1 VIALMEKLFLVGPK
15 RLAPAVLLQLQHA
28 GVVQID
34 PLPRNQMSQY
44 QLEPEDEARL
54 RKWEVVAISADHAA
68 RLLGLELDKSVA
80 PFQGDLEAAEATTSS
95 YEQQAA
101 LLVEKRERLRDELQL
116 VEQYR
121 AVVGY
126 LAEVVQSLE
135 ESPRLSVLPFL
146 VERGEDLAAA
156 KQELAA
162 ALDERFL
169 LAEGQVGNV
178 TAAVIIALER
188 DAEEARGILCHEGL
202 CELPRLKEYAGVD
215 LKTMAA
221 GLTERSG
228 LIPSEMAAVEAELR
242 HLIQDAG
249 QALAGLWSRA
259 SNEAKRLHTLKEMA
273 SGRYGF
279 ALFGWVPVSL
289 KNKVVETIS
298 RFDDQILYTFEP
310 AAAHDEPGR
319 IPVMLENPEWV
330 KPFEALISFLNT
342 PRYDSWDP
350 TWITATLFPLWV
362 GMVIGDIGYGLVF
375 AGLAW
380 YLHTLVRRNQ
390 TLRIDFFKMRLAPEG
405 VAQLVRIMIPIIVW
419 TILWGVVY
427 GEFFG
432 NLFQYLGIFG
442 TEHHPGMFPILIPRT
457 ETATTAT
464 MLILVSIGFGVFQ
477 VLHGFALKARM
488 SRRQGELRHFWEGS
502 GYFGGVAALV
512 LFGYAFMTKNY
523 AWWLLILFAAGL
535 VLFVLGMLLAKKPLM
550 IAELPTQGGHIL
562 SYIRIYAVGLAS
574 AILANLATDVGF
586 DLYRMW
592 GVPGIVVGV
601 LVGLLLGM
609 LIHTIL
615 LILLTV
621 SHVLQPIRLI
631 WVEFF
636 TKFDFYTLS
645 GRPYRP
651 FKLYDSKP

>member
-1 VIALMEKLFLVGPK
+1 VIAPMEKLFMVGPK
-15 RLAPAVLLQLQHA
+15 RLAPTVLLRLQHA

-34 PLPRNQMSQY
+34 PLPRDQMSQY
-44 QLEPEDEARL
+44 QLEPEEEARL
-54 RKWEVVAISADHAA
+54 RKWEAVAISADHAS
-68 RLLGLELDKSVA
+68 RLLGLEFDQSVE
-80 PFQGDLEAAEATTSS
+80 PFQGDLEAARAAASS

-101 LLVEKRERLRDELQL
+101 ALVEKRERLKDELQL
-116 VEQYR
+116 IEQYR
-121 AVVGY
+121 AVVEY
-126 LAEVVQSLE
+126 LAEAVQSLDG
-135 ESPRLSVLPFL
+135 SPRLSVLPFL

-162 ALDERFL
+162 AFDDRVL
-169 LAEGQVGNV
+169 LAKGQVGNV
-178 TAAVIIALER
+178 TAAVIIALKR
-188 DAEEARGILCHEGL
+188 NAEEARGILCHEGL
-202 CELPRLKEYAGVD
+202 CELPRLREYHRVD

-221 GLTERSG
+221 GLTARSR
-228 LIPSEMAAVEAELR
+228 LAPQEMAAVEEDLR
-242 HLIQDAG
+242 QLIQDAG
-249 QALAGLWSRA
+249 GALAGLWYRA
-259 SNEAKRLHTLKEMA
+259 SDESNRLHTLKEMA

-279 ALFGWVPVSL
+279 ALFGWVPLSL
-289 KNKVVETIS
+289 KNKVVEVIGQ
-298 RFDDQILYTFEP
+298 FDDQIRYTFEP
-310 AAAHDEPGR
+310 AEAHQEPER

-330 KPFEALISFLNT
+330 RPFEALISFLNT

-380 YLHTLVRRNQ
+380 YLHTLIRRNQ
-390 TLRIDFFKMRLAPEG
+390 TLRIDFFKIRLAPEAL
-405 VAQLVRIMIPIIVW
+405 AQLLRVMTPIIVW
-419 TILWGVVY
+419 TVVWGVVY

-432 NLFQYLGIFG
+432 NLFQYLGLFG
-442 TEHHPGMFPILIPRT
+442 TEHHPGLIPILIPRT

-477 VLHGFALKARM
+477 VLHGFGVKAQM
-488 SRRQGELRHFWEGS
+488 GRRHGELRHFWEGS
-502 GYFGGVAALV
+502 GYFGGVTALV
-512 LFGYAFMTKNY
+512 LFGYAFMTRSY
-523 AWWLLILFAAGL
+523 PWWLLIPILAGL
-535 VLFVLGMLLAKKPLM
+535 MLFGLGMFRAKMPLM

-586 DLYRMW
+586 SLYRMW
-592 GVPGIVVGV
+592 GFTGIVVGV
-601 LVGLLLGM
+601 LVGLLLGL
-609 LIHTIL
+609 LIHAIL
-615 LILLTV
+615 IILLTV

-636 TKFDFYTLS
+636 TKFDFYTLN

>member
-1 VIALMEKLFLVGPK
+1 MEKLFMVGPK
-15 RLAPAVLLQLQHA
+15 RLAPTVLLELQHA
-28 GVVQID
+28 GVVQVD
-34 PLPRNQMSQY
+34 PLPREQMSQY
-44 QLEPEDEARL
+44 QLEPEEEVRL
-54 RKWEVVAISADHAA
+54 RKWEAVALSADHAS
-68 RLLGLELDKSVA
+68 RLLGLEFDKSVE
-80 PFQGDLEAAEATTSS
+80 PFQGDLEAAEAAASS
-95 YEQQAA
+95 YERQAA
-101 LLVEKRERLRDELQL
+101 FLVDKRERLKDEFQL
-116 VEQYR
+116 IEQYR
-121 AVVGY
+121 AAVEY
-126 LAEVVQSLE
+126 LAAAGWGLDG
-135 ESPRLSVLPFL
+135 SPRLSVLPFL
-146 VERGEDLAAA
+146 VDKPEDLVVAE
-156 KQELAA
+156 QELAA
-162 ALDERFL
+162 ALDDRFL
-169 LAEGQVGNV
+169 LAEGTVGKV
-178 TAAVIIALER
+178 IAAIIVVLKR

-202 CELPRLKEYAGVD
+202 CELPRLKEYAKVD

-221 GLTERSG
+221 GLTERSR
-228 LIPSEMAAVEAELR
+228 LVPQEMAEVEKEMD
-242 HLIQDAG
+242 HLIQDAS
-249 QALAGLWSRA
+249 QALDGLWNRA
-259 SNEAKRLHTLKEMA
+259 SNESRRLHTLKDMA

-289 KNKVVETIS
+289 KDKVVEVIS
-298 RFDDQILYTFEP
+298 RFDDQIRYTFEP
-310 AAAHDEPGR
+310 AAEHDEPER
-319 IPVMLENPEWV
+319 IPVRLENSEWV
-330 KPFEALISFLNT
+330 RPFEALISFLNT

-380 YLHTLVRRNQ
+380 YLHTFVRRNQ
-390 TLRIDFFKMRLAPEG
+390 TLRIDFFKIRLAPEG
-405 VAQLVRIMIPIIVW
+405 VAQLVRIMVPIIVW

-432 NLFQYLGIFG
+432 NLLQYLGIFG
-442 TEHHPGMFPILIPRT
+442 TARHPGLIPILIPRT

-464 MLILVSIGFGVFQ
+464 LLILVSIGFGVLQ

-488 SRRQGELRHFWEGS
+488 SRRHGELGHFWEGS

-512 LFGYAFMTKNY
+512 LFGYAFMTHSY
-523 AWWLLILFAAGL
+523 PLWLLILFLAGL
-535 VLFVLGMLLAKKPLM
+535 VLFVFGMLRSKKFLM

-586 DLYRMW
+586 ALYRMW
-592 GVPGIVVGV
+592 GVTGIVVGV
-601 LVGLLLGM
+601 LVGLLLGL

-615 LILLTV
+615 IILLTV

>member
-1 VIALMEKLFLVGPK
+1 VIAPMEKLFIVGPK
-15 RLAPAVLLQLQHA
+15 RLAPTLLLELQHA
-28 GVVQID
+28 GVVQVD
-34 PLPRNQMSQY
+34 PLPRDQMSQY
-44 QLEPEDEARL
+44 QLEPEEEARL
-54 RKWEVVAISADHAA
+54 RKWEGVAISADHAS
-68 RLLGLELDKSVA
+68 RLLGLEFDKSA
-80 PFQGDLEAAEATTSS
+80 EPFQGDLEAAEAAASS
-95 YEQQAA
+95 YERQAA
-101 LLVEKRERLRDELQL
+101 LLVDKRERLRDELQL
-116 VEQYR
+116 INQYR
-121 AVVGY
+121 AAVEY
-126 LAEVVQSLE
+126 LAGAGWGLDG
-135 ESPRLSVLPFL
+135 SPRLSVLPFL
-146 VERGEDLAAA
+146 VERREDLAAA
-156 KQELAA
+156 QQELSS
-162 ALDERFL
+162 ALDDRFL
-169 LAEGQVGNV
+169 LAEGTVEDMI
-178 TAAVIIALER
+178 AAVIIVLKR
-188 DAEEARGILCHEGL
+188 DADEARGILCHEGL
-202 CELPRLKEYAGVD
+202 CELPRLKEYSGVD
-215 LKTMAA
+215 LKSMAA
-221 GLTERSG
+221 GLTERSR
-228 LIPSEMAAVEAELR
+228 LVPQEMAAVAAELGR
-242 HLIQDAG
+242 LVEDAG
-249 QALAGLWSRA
+249 QVLAGLWSRA
-259 SNEAKRLHTLKEMA
+259 ANEAKRLHTLKEMA

-289 KNKVVETIS
+289 KNKVVETVS
-298 RFDDQILYTFEP
+298 RFDDQIRYIFEP
-310 AAAHDEPGR
+310 AAEHDEPAR

-330 KPFEALISFLNT
+330 RPFEALISFLNT

-362 GMVIGDIGYGLVF
+362 GMVIGDLGYGLVF

-380 YLHTLVRRNQ
+380 YLHTLARRNQ

-405 VAQLVRIMIPIIVW
+405 LAQLVRIMIPIIVW
-419 TILWGVVY
+419 TLLWGVVY

-464 MLILVSIGFGVFQ
+464 LLILVSIGFGVFQ

-535 VLFVLGMLLAKKPLM
+535 ILFVSGMLLAKKPLM

-636 TKFDFYTLS
+636 TKFDFYTIS